1 LVVRTVFNRI
11 DTFIWQLWDRKSWG
25 RERGCDMQQRT
36 RLWTMVGCTYTHL
49 TSLCH
54 GHPALALCPI
64 LATPQKMSDTPLPG
78 TIYLNQPG
86 PGLYLNQRPVT
97 IYLNQ
102 SGPGLYSI
110 REFKTHLLTPFYLF
124 LLINIFCNKN
134 LFFVYR
140 LSNSVHKGMKHGW
153 PEEQTDAGCGES
165 ALMSRNTGINW
176 WTASWRHTHTHTHT
190 HTHETAEWTY
200 CILGQ

>member
-1 LVVRTVFNRI
+1 
-11 DTFIWQLWDRKSWG
+11 
-25 RERGCDMQQRT
+25 MQQRT

-165 ALMSRNTGINW
+165 ALMSRVG
-176 WTASWRHTHTHTHT
+176 WTASWRHTRDSRVNW
-190 HTHETAEWTY
+190 TAPDIKIEGDAEEGRASVVWCFLCRLSFPLRQVCVCVCVSLKTST
-200 CILGQ
+200 